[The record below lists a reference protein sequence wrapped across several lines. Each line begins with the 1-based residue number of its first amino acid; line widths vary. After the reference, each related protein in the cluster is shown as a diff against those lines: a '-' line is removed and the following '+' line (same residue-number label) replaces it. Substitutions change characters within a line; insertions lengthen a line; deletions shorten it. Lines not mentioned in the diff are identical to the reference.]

1 MRIDR
6 VKGLFIFV
14 LENAKREEEVE
25 YKNWVSMGDFFHLL
39 LAETTPTITWKEL
52 VSGESKEKEEE
63 ITSLT
68 MSDRERLILLLV
80 GLKIMREITQ
90 KGTST
95 KADKV
100 LKMFQNYLHQHVE
113 DLEKDYDTK
122 EEEKGESSQ
131 T

>member
-52 VSGESKEKEEE
+52 VSNKSKEKEV
-63 ITSLT
+63 TSPT
-68 MSDRERLILLLV
+68 MSDRERLIPLLV
-80 GLKIMREITQ
+80 RLKIMREITQ
-90 KGTST
+90 EGVST

-100 LKMFQNYLHQHVE
+100 LKIF
-113 DLEKDYDTK
+113 
-122 EEEKGESSQ
+122 
-131 T
+131 